1 MNATTLSNVDVLRQV
16 LRLMTAHAEDYRPLT
31 YTVWYEYVT
40 RGDKRLC
47 DRVEQVIAEGT
58 RLSRPATDELYR
70 HCLMSPR
77 QRMLYNA
84 QAAILQALDSM
95 ADAIGD
101 ASDQTEQF
109 AGHLEAFGEEA
120 ARPLT
125 PEAFDRCVREIAG
138 RARQAGEELAR
149 VQTRL
154 QESEA
159 RVKQLS
165 EDLAQIRAEVY
176 IDALSGLFNRR
187 RFDASL
193 ESLVAKAT
201 AEGEP
206 LSLLL
211 LDIDEF
217 KSVNDLHGHVF
228 GDQVIQSVSQAIKS
242 SIKGRDVAA
251 RFGGDEF
258 AVLLPETGSHGAETV
273 GEYIRRIIERRRISD
288 FTGDSDPVAITVS
301 VGISSRER
309 GESARELLRR
319 ADKALYQAKR
329 DGRNQVVVT

>member
-1 MNATTLSNVDVLRQV
+1 MNATGLSNVDILRQV

-47 DRVEQVIAEGT
+47 DRVEQVIAEGS

-77 QRMLYNA
+77 QRILYNA

-95 ADAIGD
+95 SDAIDD
-101 ASDQTEQF
+101 ASGHTDRF
-109 AGHLEAFGEEA
+109 AGELEAFSDVA
-120 ARPLT
+120 ARPLS
-125 PEAFDRCVREIAG
+125 PEAFDRCVREISG
-138 RARQAGEELAR
+138 RARESADELAR

-159 RVKQLS
+159 KVKQLS
-165 EDLAQIRAEVY
+165 DDLAQIRAEVY

-193 ESLVAKAT
+193 ESLAAKAT
-201 AEGEP
+201 ADAEP

-211 LDIDEF
+211 VDIDEF
-217 KSVNDLHGHVF
+217 KAVNDLHGHVF
-228 GDQVIQSVSQAIKS
+228 GDQVIQSVSQAIRS

-258 AVLLPETGSHGAETV
+258 GVLLPETGSHGAETV
-273 GEYIRRIIERRRISD
+273 GEYIRRIIERRRVSD

-301 VGISSRER
+301 VGIATLER
-309 GESARELLRR
+309 GEPPRDLLRR
-319 ADKALYQAKR
+319 ADKALYQAKKA
-329 DGRNQVVVT
+329 GRNRVVVG